1 MNNIYTRYY
10 FSIALSLVGVAVA
23 WLGTTT
29 SQVVMW
35 IGFGIIAVSV
45 ILSLTVR
52 CPRCGKRLAGK
63 GHLALPHYCPNCG
76 EKI

>member
-23 WLGTTT
+23 WLGTAK
-29 SQVVMW
+29 SQMLMG

-52 CPRCGKRLAGK
+52 CPHCGKRLAGK
-63 GHLALPHYCPNCG
+63 GHLALPRFCPNCG
-76 EKI
+76 EKL

>member
-23 WLGTTT
+23 WLGTTK
-29 SQVVMW
+29 SQVLMG

-63 GHLALPHYCPNCG
+63 GHLALPRFCPNCG
-76 EKI
+76 EKL

>member
-1 MNNIYTRYY
+1 MKNIYIRYY
-10 FSIALSLVGVAVA
+10 LSIALSLLGVAVT
-23 WLGTTT
+23 WLGTTK

-35 IGFGIIAVSV
+35 LGFGIIAVSV

-63 GHLALPHYCPNCG
+63 GHLALPHFCPNCG
-76 EKI
+76 EKL

>member
-23 WLGTTT
+23 WLGTTK
-29 SQVVMW
+29 SQVLMG

-52 CPRCGKRLAGK
+52 CPHCGKRLAGK
-63 GHLALPHYCPNCG
+63 GHLALPRFCPNCG
-76 EKI
+76 EKL

>member
-1 MNNIYTRYY
+1 MKNIYIRYY
-10 FSIALSLVGVAVA
+10 LSIVLSLLGVAVA
-23 WLGTTT
+23 WLGTTK

-35 IGFGIIAVSV
+35 LGFGIIAASV

-63 GHLALPHYCPNCG
+63 GHLALPHFCPNCG
-76 EKI
+76 EKL